1 MNTNNFKIIIFVIIA
16 ALAGSVAG
24 FFANRYVSG
33 SHSMMDM
40 QPETKTARPDKE
52 ERKVLYWYDPMHP
65 QQQFDQPGKSPF
77 MDMQL
82 VPKYADAD
90 DDVSS
95 VKIDPQQTQNI
106 AVRFTTVKR
115 GMYAGEIQAAG
126 TLNYNDRNVA
136 EVQTRTS
143 GFVERVYSRA
153 PEDVITAGAPLA
165 DILVPYWAAAQIE
178 FLTLLKTGEI
188 TLIDAA
194 RERMKL
200 LGMSASLIKR
210 VEDNGKVQAIITI
223 TSPISGVIRSLD
235 VRTGMTVN
243 MGQTLARI
251 NGLETVW
258 LDVAVPTARSAS
270 VNIGDQVEAKFSAYS
285 GEITTGKVIA
295 LLPEIDPGSRTLVV
309 RIELDNSDGR
319 LRPGMYADVALRE
332 AGQQPVLMVASE
344 AVIRTGRRSLVML
357 AEDDGRY
364 RPVEVVTGPEF
375 NDMTVII
382 SGLEEGQRIVAS
394 GQFLIDSEA
403 SLRGILPRPVE
414 KMDMSG
420 DME

>member
-1 MNTNNFKIIIFVIIA
+1 MNTNNFKSGAYIIIAVLMGIV
-16 ALAGSVAG
+16 GG
-24 FFANRYVSG
+24 FFASKYYSEP
-33 SHSMMDM
+33 HSMPDM
-40 QPETKTARPDKE
+40 QLADTPAKTAKE
-52 ERKVLYWYDPMHP
+52 ERGVLYWYDPMHP

-90 DDVSS
+90 EDMTSIR
-95 VKIDPQQTQNI
+95 IDPQQTQNI
-106 AVRFTTVKR
+106 AVRYTTVKR

-136 EVQTRTS
+136 EVQTRAS

-165 DILVPYWAAAQIE
+165 DILVPEWAAAQIE

-200 LGMSASLIKR
+200 LGMPASLIKR

-235 VRTGMTVN
+235 VRTGMTVS

-258 LDVAVPTARSAS
+258 LDVAVPTVQSAS
-270 VNIGDQVEAKFSAYS
+270 VKIGDQVEAKFPAYS
-285 GEITTGKVIA
+285 GEVFTAEVIA
-295 LLPEIDPGSRTLVV
+295 LLPEVDPDSRTLVV
-309 RIELDNSDGR
+309 RIELENSDAL
-319 LRPGMYADVALRE
+319 LRPGMYAEVKLRG
-332 AGQQPVLMVASE
+332 ADQHPVLQVASE
-344 AVIRTGRRSLVML
+344 AVIRTGRRALVML
-357 AEDDGRY
+357 AEGDGRY
-364 RPVEVVTGPEF
+364 RPVEVETGPEF

-382 SGLEEGQRIVAS
+382 SGLEEGQRVVAS

-414 KMDMSG
+414 KMDMPG
-420 DME
+420 GRE